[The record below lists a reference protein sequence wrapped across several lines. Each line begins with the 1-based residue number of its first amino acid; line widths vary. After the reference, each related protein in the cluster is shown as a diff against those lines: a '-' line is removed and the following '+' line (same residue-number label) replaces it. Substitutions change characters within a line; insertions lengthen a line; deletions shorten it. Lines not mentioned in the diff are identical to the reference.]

1 MRCPGCR
8 ALVAPSDVVCVCGFP
23 LRFHIEGTP
32 LNLGIV
38 RDQAGD
44 RRNDYAMFFE
54 EWLFVT
60 GLDSPRSILDIS
72 P

>member
-1 MRCPGCR
+1 
-8 ALVAPSDVVCVCGFP
+8 